1 MRRAQARAE
10 GDAGNGP
17 CTPEGAFS
25 KVLLSSVLRSDNT
38 PAFTS
43 SLMFTEPTLFTVSQS
58 LSWILRKG
66 GQIMQKKRK
75 KENSFSQN
83 SHPTGDNNPSKTQR
97 PSSRNLPELKG
108 KVRKTCGQNLV
119 YGTVLYAAHTHTFG
133 NSPSDSK
140 CSSNDPTWGMPSV
153 SHWNPD
159 WPRGWV
165 GKREQ
170 TPQNLWA
177 TAVSLAV
184 T

>member
-1 MRRAQARAE
+1 
-10 GDAGNGP
+10 
-17 CTPEGAFS
+17 
-25 KVLLSSVLRSDNT
+25 
-38 PAFTS
+38 
-43 SLMFTEPTLFTVSQS
+43 
-58 LSWILRKG
+58 
-66 GQIMQKKRK
+66 MQKKERK
-75 KENSFSQN
+75 KIPFHRTHTLLVTIIPAKRRGPQA
-83 SHPTGDNNPSKTQR
+83 G
-97 PSSRNLPELKG
+97 NLPELKG

-140 CSSNDPTWGMPSV
+140 CSSNGPTWGMPSV

>member
-1 MRRAQARAE
+1 M
-10 GDAGNGP
+10 
-17 CTPEGAFS
+17 

-75 KENSFSQN
+75 KIPFHRTHTLLVTTIPAKHRGPQAGISL
-83 SHPTGDNNPSKTQR
+83 
-97 PSSRNLPELKG
+97 SSRGRLERPV
-108 KVRKTCGQNLV
+108 VRTWF
-119 YGTVLYAAHTHTFG
+119 YGIVLYAAHTHTFG

-140 CSSNDPTWGMPSV
+140 CSSNGPTWGMPSV

-165 GKREQ
+165 GKWEQ